1 MITLK
6 NAAVRR
12 VLRTVI
18 PFVLIPAVVI
28 AGAVLLGGN
37 YVYVILAVAVLSILL
52 FLCGFEKKKT
62 GSRRLVLVC
71 VMVALAVVGRFI
83 PLFKPVAALTAICGI
98 YLGPEAG
105 FLCGALSALISNFYF
120 GHGPWTPFQMLA
132 WGLIGLFAGLMCE
145 ILKKNRAALYIF
157 GALSGVFFS
166 LVMDVW
172 TVLWTGAFDSSLY
185 ISAIIAA
192 VPHTIIYALSNVIFL
207 ILCAKPM
214 GQKLE
219 RLKIKYG
226 V

>member
-62 GSRRLVLVC
+62 GSRR
-71 VMVALAVVGRFI
+71 LAVVGRFI

>member
-1 MITLK
+1 
-6 NAAVRR
+6 
-12 VLRTVI
+12 
-18 PFVLIPAVVI
+18 
-28 AGAVLLGGN
+28 
-37 YVYVILAVAVLSILL
+37 
-52 FLCGFEKKKT
+52 
-62 GSRRLVLVC
+62 
-71 VMVALAVVGRFI
+71 
-83 PLFKPVAALTAICGI
+83 
-98 YLGPEAG
+98 
-105 FLCGALSALISNFYF
+105 
-120 GHGPWTPFQMLA
+120 MLA

>member
-1 MITLK
+1 MIVLK

-12 VLRTVI
+12 FLRTAI
-18 PFVLIPAVVI
+18 PFVMIPAVVL
-28 AGAVLLGGN
+28 AGALIIGGN

-52 FLCGFEKKKT
+52 FLSGFEKKKT
-62 GSRRLVLVC
+62 GARRLVLVC

-83 PLFKPVAALTAICGI
+83 PLLKPVAALTAICGI
-98 YLGPEAG
+98 YLGSEAG
-105 FLCGALSALISNFYF
+105 FLCGSLSALISNFYF

-132 WGLIGLFAGLMCE
+132 WGLIGLFAGLLCDV
-145 ILKKNRAALYIF
+145 LKKNRAALYIY

-172 TVLWTGAFDSSLY
+172 TVMWTGAFDISLY
-185 ISAIIAA
+185 LSALIAA
-192 VPHTIIYALSNVIFL
+192 VPHTIIYAASNVIFL
-207 ILCAKPM
+207 IIFAKPM